1 MDRKDVMPEFST
13 DWTSAHIAEWKTV
26 LCKFIGK
33 PGIVAIEIGCWEGRS
48 TLWFL
53 TEVLT
58 HETSRIICID
68 PWIEPKFYQNL
79 QQHFPRVELVKE
91 YSRLALR
98 TIPPQTASFVYIDGN
113 HAAANVLE
121 DAILSFPALSVGGV
135 MIFDDYLWDY
145 GEHGDPLKEPKIA
158 IDAFLQVYAK
168 QIKLL
173 HKDWQVIVEKTAE
186 L

>member
-1 MDRKDVMPEFST
+1 MPEFSA
-13 DWTSAHIAEWKTV
+13 DYTSAHTAEWKTV
-26 LCKFIGK
+26 LGKFIGK
-33 PGIVAIEIGCWEGRS
+33 PGIRAIEVGCWEGRS

-58 HETSRIICID
+58 HETSRLICID
-68 PWIEPKFYQNL
+68 PVFDERFYQNL
-79 QQHFPRVELVKE
+79 EPHLPKIELIE
-91 YSRLALR
+91 QYSQLALR
-98 TIPPQTASFVYIDGN
+98 TIPLQTASFVYIDGN

-121 DAILSFPALSVGGV
+121 DAILAFPTLSVGGV

-145 GEHGDPLKEPKIA
+145 SEDGNPLNEPKIA
-158 IDAFLQVYAK
+158 IDAFLTVYGK